1 MSHRARKIL
10 FFLFLLF
17 FFFKCFICFGGEL
30 SKGVSA
36 KLNLLKADE
45 YTSCLVVMKDQAN
58 TQEMNLKLNPNLI
71 TRSLMHTMTLS
82 ALKSKAESSQT
93 ELITY
98 LNTKSLDGAVK
109 QFKNF
114 WITNAVLITAY
125 KEVIENIAA
134 RPEVDVVEE
143 NYPITLVDP
152 VSVEKASSGTV
163 EKERCFSAIGAQE
176 AWKMGYN
183 GKGRL
188 VCSFDTGVDGHHPA
202 LSSSW
207 RGNNGG
213 SLSACWYD
221 PLVSSYPKDD
231 KGHGSHTMGIMV
243 GITDTDTIGVAFGAE
258 WIAAAVIDR
267 GRSISETIAD
277 ILSAFQWAVDP
288 DGDPNTTD
296 DVPDVINNS
305 WGIPPGYNSAC
316 DQTFWNAIDNVENA
330 GVVVIF
336 AAGNEGPNPSTLR
349 TPADRISSPTNSFS
363 VGAVDVQ
370 SYGYPVA
377 NFSSRGPSA
386 CDNQTIK
393 PEVTAPGMRI
403 YSCYKNG
410 EYRLMSGTSMA
421 APFVSGAVAI
431 LRQYNPEATAQQ
443 IKQALL
449 ESCTDLGPAG
459 EDNSYGRGII
469 NIKRAL
475 EILPKPHMPNLYLT
489 NMEVNGGNLLQ
500 PGDLVNLAVSLK
512 NSGNAVSSVTGILSS
527 SDSLVQILSGNV
539 FWGLVDPGEEAS
551 NHDLPFQVKISPGM
565 PEGRKVEFVLNM
577 IGQTPPYSSEVKFSV
592 TIGSLPSFSVADQN
606 AGNFIFTLSNFGQ
619 YGLGNFSFNP
629 LGGQGFVYPRNGK
642 DNLYEAAFL
651 LGTGP
656 TQVSDGARGEDGK
669 TPQQDF
675 EALPRGELSIQT
687 PGTLSDQE
695 GYCKFSDRKAENPL
709 YLEIAQRSLAYA
721 DQKNDDYLIMQY
733 VVKNTNTYPVNG
745 IFAGLFFDWDI
756 SLGSAE
762 DDQIGLDSILG
773 IYYQFDP
780 QSQIYLSLYPLSHD
794 NYYSYQLDN
803 SLWLY
808 DGFSK
813 PEKYQFLSGQV
824 STGFNQT
831 LSVSEGKDFSQLV
844 SIGPFDLAPQESV
857 VVAFAIVGG
866 TGLDELE
873 TNLSSARAKYE
884 SLCTGI
890 NDEDNHHDLPSR
902 FSLSQNYPNPFNPV
916 TTIAFEIKPENP
928 VASSPTPLE
937 KHGESYTPQTGQI
950 SIVPAS
956 LKIYNIRGQLVKT
969 LVESNLPPGKYE
981 VSWDGTDQNDKK
993 VASGVYL
1000 YNLQTPQSQIS
1011 RKMILLK

>member
-1 MSHRARKIL
+1 MSHRMRKIL

-30 SKGVSA
+30 SANLSA
-36 KLNLLKADE
+36 KLNLLKVDE
-45 YTSCLVVMKDQAN
+45 YTSCLVMMKDQVN
-58 TQEMNLKLNPNLI
+58 TREMNLKLDPNLI
-71 TRSLMHTMTLS
+71 TRKMMHTVTLS
-82 ALKSKAESSQT
+82 ALRSKAESSQT
-93 ELITY
+93 ELINY
-98 LNTKSLDGAVK
+98 LNQKTQDSGVK
-109 QFKNF
+109 QFQTF
-114 WITNAVLITAY
+114 WITNAVLVTA
-125 KEVIENIAA
+125 KREVIESIAA
-134 RPEVDVVEE
+134 RPEVEAVEE

-152 VSVEKASSGTV
+152 VSVEKAAGGEV

-176 AWKMGYN
+176 SWKMGYT

-188 VCSFDTGVDGHHPA
+188 VCNFDTGVDGHHPA

-221 PLVSSYPKDD
+221 PLVSDYPKDD
-231 KGHGSHTMGIMV
+231 KGHGSHTMGVMV
-243 GITDTDTIGVAFGAE
+243 GITDNDTIGVAFGAQ

-267 GRSISETIAD
+267 GRTISETIAD
-277 ILSAFQWAVDP
+277 ILLAFQWAVDP

-305 WGIPPGYNSAC
+305 WGIPPGYNSSC

-363 VGAVDVQ
+363 VGAVDAQ
-370 SYGYPVA
+370 CYGYPVA

-386 CDNQTIK
+386 CDDQTIK

-449 ESCTDLGPAG
+449 ESCTDLGPEG

-489 NMEVNGGNLLQ
+489 GVDVNGGNFPQ
-500 PGDLVNLAVSLK
+500 PGDQVNLAVSLK
-512 NSGNAVSSVTGILSS
+512 NSGIEVGSVSGILSS
-527 SDSLVQILSGNV
+527 SDSLVQILADSIFLGAVTSGGVVNT
-539 FWGLVDPGEEAS
+539 GS
-551 NHDLPFQVKISPGM
+551 TPFQVKFNSGIPS
-565 PEGRKVEFVLNM
+565 GRKVDFTLRLA
-577 IGQTPPYSSEVKFSV
+577 GQDPPYVSEVTFSLTV
-592 TIGSLPSFSVADQN
+592 GTLPSFSVADQN

-619 YGLGNFSFNP
+619 YGLGNLSFNP
-629 LGGQGFVYPRNGK
+629 LGGNGFVYPRDGK
-642 DNLYEAAFL
+642 DNLYEGAFL
-651 LGTGP
+651 IGIGP
-656 TQVSDGARGEDGK
+656 AQVSDGARGEDGK

-675 EALPRGELSIQT
+675 EALPGGELNIQT
-687 PGTLSDQE
+687 PGTLCDQE
-695 GYCKFSDRKAENPL
+695 GYCKFSDQNAENPL
-709 YLEIAQRSLAYA
+709 NLEIAQRSLAYT
-721 DQKNDDYLIMQY
+721 DQKNDDYVIMQY
-733 VVKNTNTYPVNG
+733 IVKNTNPHPVNN
-745 IFAGLFFDWDI
+745 IYAGLFFDWDI
-756 SLGSAE
+756 SLGSAD
-762 DDQIGLDSILG
+762 DDQIGMDSILG
-773 IYYQFDP
+773 IFYQFDP
-780 QSQIYLSLYPLSHD
+780 QTQIYLSLYPLNHD
-794 NYYSYQLDN
+794 NFYSYQLDN

-813 PEKYQFLSGQV
+813 PEKYQFLSGQMSKSV
-824 STGFNQT
+824 SQI
-831 LSVSEGKDFSQLV
+831 LSVSEGKDWSQLV

-890 NDEDNHHDLPSR
+890 DDDNDTRNLPSR
-902 FSLSQNYPNPFNPV
+902 FYLSQNYPNPFNPA

-928 VASSPTPLE
+928 AASSLAPPE
-937 KHGESYTPQTGQI
+937 KPSESYNLQAVQTYT
-950 SIVPAS
+950 VLTS

-981 VSWDGTDQNDKK
+981 VSWDGTGQNGEK

-1000 YNLQTPQSQIS
+1000 YNLQAPQSRTS